1 VNVSAPHYGENTWP
15 DHFEYNNPGSVF
27 GFARDLAVK
36 TGKYIY
42 CGKFS
47 IHYMKLLMGF
57 IVLLVALVA
66 VTGCTQTASPS
77 VQTTTATTAPATTA
91 VTTVTTAVPTT
102 IATTVPVNTTAEE
115 TLSWEATPT
124 PASMV
129 TIIHL
134 TSAGFTPETDIVL
147 PGTSVFFANNDNV
160 THTIVGIGNSTGTF
174 NSGEIIPGSAFPYTF
189 GIKSGILYYGLAD
202 NASVMG
208 TIIVQPPSG
217 TTTYHSA

>member
-1 VNVSAPHYGENTWP
+1 
-15 DHFEYNNPGSVF
+15 
-27 GFARDLAVK
+27 
-36 TGKYIY
+36 
-42 CGKFS
+42 
-47 IHYMKLLMGF
+47 MKLLMGF